1 MVKMKIVA
9 RKLAR
14 LTVALF
20 LLMPLCASAQKVEL
34 FPLEQVKPGMKGVAR
49 TIFAGDQI
57 EDIELEIIGVMPNA
71 IGPKQDLILALLKGA
86 KVEFTGVVS
95 GMSGSPVYIDGKLAG
110 ALSYRMGIFAKEPL
124 AGITPIRSVFAVDDP
139 APPLQKAEAAGEPG
153 GTNTELLAGASLR
166 PQIPLTG
173 EFASRV
179 GGGGAFLAPI
189 ETPVMISGFRQ
200 DSMARFRDQLMEL
213 GMVAAPGG
221 ATDARPDDAD
231 LKPGDMVGMVLVRGD
246 LSMAAGCTVTAIV
259 DGRVFVCGHPVLA
272 HGRVDMPMTRGRVLT
287 TASSAMAS
295 TKLMNNGGV
304 IGAITQDRLTA
315 VMGRLGGKSR
325 LIPVELT
332 LGLPGGEQ
340 KLNFEVIENPKMT
353 PLLVAISVFNGLTAN
368 TAYSEGMS
376 FQLSGGIQLK
386 GFPAVNLENMF
397 APTDMGVPDGLFVAL
412 TVQSIFHRIFTNPY
426 EKPQIEKV
434 ALRVE
439 AIPERRTAAIES
451 AWSEKSEVSPGEI
464 INIKVLLRGYRGAPY
479 IREVPISI
487 PPQAPR
493 GPLRVMV
500 SDSDSLNRVSRFFSF
515 SPQSRLPGLGQLITL
530 LNRERRNSRLYVT
543 LLQPSPTLLLED
555 KELPNAPL
563 SQINV
568 LDQRRTGGSALLL
581 RESIAGEWSL
591 ALHHVVTGQQSIL
604 ITVR

>member
-1 MVKMKIVA
+1 MKISP
-9 RKLAR
+9 R
-14 LTVALF
+14 TPALWAMTAL
-20 LLMPLCASAQKVEL
+20 LLMLPLAAGAQKAET
-34 FPLEQVKPGMKGVAR
+34 FPLEQVRPGMKGVLR

-57 EDIELEIIGVMPNA
+57 EEIELEIIGVMRNA
-71 IGPKQDLILALLKGA
+71 IGPKQDLILALLKGP

-95 GMSGSPVYIDGKLAG
+95 GMSGSPVYIEGKLAG

-124 AGITPIRSVFAVDDP
+124 AGITPIRSVFAVD
-139 APPLQKAEAAGEPG
+139 APPPALQKAEARAAEP
-153 GTNTELLAGASLR
+153 EVAASSAPR
-166 PQIPLTG
+166 QVPLPG
-173 EFASRV
+173 EFAGR
-179 GGGGAFLAPI
+179 GGGAGAFLAPI
-189 ETPVMISGFRQ
+189 ETPLMVSGFRQ
-200 DSMARFRDQLMEL
+200 EALGRFREQFAEL

-221 ATDARPDDAD
+221 TTDARPDDAD
-231 LKPGDMVGMVLVRGD
+231 LKPGDMVGMVLVQGD
-246 LSMAAGCTVTAIV
+246 LSMAAGCTVTV
-259 DGRVFVCGHPVLA
+259 VSEGRVFVCGHPVLA
-272 HGRVDMPMTRGRVLT
+272 HGSVDMPMTRGRVLT

-304 IGAITQDRLTA
+304 IGAVTQDRLTA
-315 VMGRLGGKSR
+315 VMGRLGGKAR
-325 LIPVELT
+325 LIPVELS
-332 LGLPGGEQ
+332 LGLPGGDQ
-340 KLNFEVIENPKMT
+340 KFHFEVIENPKIT

-368 TAYSEGMS
+368 PAYSEGMS
-376 FQLSGGIQLK
+376 YQLSGGIQLK
-386 GFPAVNLENMF
+386 GFTAVNLENMF

-412 TVQSIFHRIFTNPY
+412 TVQNIFNRIFTNPY

-451 AWSEKSEVSPGEI
+451 AWSEKSEVSPGETI
-464 INIKVLLRGYRGAPY
+464 HIKVLLRGYRGAPY
-479 IREVPISI
+479 IREVPITI

-493 GPLRVMV
+493 GPLRVLV

-568 LDQRRTGGSALLL
+568 LDQRRAGGSALLL

-591 ALHHVVTGQQSIL
+591 ALNHVVTGQQSIL